1 MLRQPS
7 NSRDSS
13 YGTSPVFPLWLRIA
27 FPLCAAGLA
36 VLMFSCDLTV
46 ARYIQENRPPG
57 FLRELVENT
66 EPFGHG
72 IGVVILLATMAISHR
87 ERWRNYVHTGAIAL
101 GAGLITDLFKAS
113 YGRIRPRDLPWDQV
127 ASVQDTFLGWFPL
140 LNGLDSHTSF
150 PSGHTTVAFA
160 LAVCLS
166 VLFPKGRNM
175 FLGLAAFVACGRV
188 LTSAH
193 YLSDV
198 CMGAAVGWTVAQTAI
213 YAGRKNALVRLV
225 RETKSSPVESTPSVS
240 LNPSAAAADSSRQ
253 AA

>member
-1 MLRQPS
+1 VSTPS
-7 NSRDSS
+7 LNSPATS
-13 YGTSPVFPLWLRIA
+13 YEPSPVFPRWLRII
-27 FPLCAAGLA
+27 FPLCAVALA
-36 VLMFSCDLTV
+36 LLMFSCDLTV
-46 ARYIQENRPPG
+46 ARHIKENRPPG

-72 IGVVILLATMAISHR
+72 IGVVILLTTMAVCHR

-101 GAGLITDLFKAS
+101 GAGLITDVFKAS
-113 YGRIRPRDLPWDQV
+113 YGRIRPRDLPWEQV

-166 VLFPKGRNM
+166 VLFPKGRNLL
-175 FLGLAAFVACGRV
+175 LGLAAFVACGRV

-213 YAGRKNALVRLV
+213 YAGRKNALAQHVRNM
-225 RETKSSPVESTPSVS
+225 KSPPVESTPSVS